1 MIRSIIA
8 ISFLLIS
15 NSIHAQHI
23 KDEVI
28 VYNIYKLPLQPLPVN
43 IRNYQAEIRMPY
55 LAKNR
60 ELKASYQEAVQQ
72 AKVEYEKAM
81 QQYPADLKAAEDKYN
96 AEMEAYK
103 SKSLGEKIIE
113 KTVLNE
119 NTKPVKQIPAKPY
132 LRQIPLPQLYTEYD
146 SVVLAST
153 YLQLGGYENL
163 SQNAVKIIVTLYGY
177 DYTLPRV
184 LNNSKDMVSM
194 GGGGTSTY
202 KQTYYYTEYS
212 YRHPMS
218 VKVILPDGKE
228 ILSQIPQALNLYK
241 IQRSGESTQYP
252 SVNTELLVKTTE
264 EKILHDNLLT
274 IKNLIND
281 KFGFAAVPRKATLY
295 YVKDKDGL
303 YGDLTMAFNEAS
315 TALKTLAADSSSAL
329 PNLQHAI
336 SLWEKALTE
345 SDPSDKKAR
354 IDKDVTIIV
363 CFNLLEMYLATNNIA
378 GGQTIIQ
385 RLNSLSLSNS
395 ERSIKSTYEF
405 DFTDLKKRLNPVV
418 TATTK

>member
-43 IRNYQAEIRMPY
+43 IRNYQAEIKMPY

-60 ELKASYQEAVQQ
+60 ELKATYQEAVQQ

-163 SQNAVKIIVTLYGY
+163 
-177 DYTLPRV
+177 
-184 LNNSKDMVSM
+184 
-194 GGGGTSTY
+194 
-202 KQTYYYTEYS
+202 
-212 YRHPMS
+212 
-218 VKVILPDGKE
+218 
-228 ILSQIPQALNLYK
+228 
-241 IQRSGESTQYP
+241 
-252 SVNTELLVKTTE
+252 
-264 EKILHDNLLT
+264 
-274 IKNLIND
+274 
-281 KFGFAAVPRKATLY
+281 
-295 YVKDKDGL
+295 
-303 YGDLTMAFNEAS
+303 
-315 TALKTLAADSSSAL
+315 
-329 PNLQHAI
+329 
-336 SLWEKALTE
+336 
-345 SDPSDKKAR
+345 
-354 IDKDVTIIV
+354 
-363 CFNLLEMYLATNNIA
+363 
-378 GGQTIIQ
+378 
-385 RLNSLSLSNS
+385 
-395 ERSIKSTYEF
+395 
-405 DFTDLKKRLNPVV
+405 
-418 TATTK
+418 